1 MIRVGVLGATGKMG
15 REVCR
20 AVHADPELSLVA
32 AVSRSAAGGR
42 LDEVVGLVDC
52 DVVAHGDLSGLAEAR
67 VDVAIDFTGPAYARE
82 HVAYC
87 IAHGM
92 HAVVGTTGFEIDAA
106 WGDQRAVGLS
116 GYYVEPDGQPRPRR
130 HGFHGHQDPGHEG
143 GAIGSRVADPKRLAE
158 AAEEHVLIGH
168 DPGQAD

>member
-1 MIRVGVLGATGKMG
+1 MIRVGVVGATGKMG

-67 VDVAIDFTGPAYARE
+67 PIHRSASST
-82 HVAYC
+82 
-87 IAHGM
+87 
-92 HAVVGTTGFEIDAA
+92 
-106 WGDQRAVGLS
+106 
-116 GYYVEPDGQPRPRR
+116 
-130 HGFHGHQDPGHEG
+130 
-143 GAIGSRVADPKRLAE
+143 
-158 AAEEHVLIGH
+158 
-168 DPGQAD
+168 